1 MTTMTNAGLP
11 VKGGRRAPLLGV
23 TEARRA
29 LYVDYE
35 GSKDRLPT
43 LLGYLV
49 EDTLAAGIVE
59 PLFAPCHERYRA
71 THATFADHRQLLA
84 SLIDRAE
91 REDRLIVSWSKHDLR
106 LMEDVLRGDAE
117 RLSILGRRYR
127 DARLTARRWKNL
139 MHADVEAP
147 NTLDLYREL
156 LQLDVPER
164 FGRGVVGK
172 ALATLRLQLAE
183 GRGYGDLSDG
193 AKHRWRAIVGHNRY
207 DLEVMRAVCMTIADD
222 LAVHYQRTRPNGHP
236 VE

>member
-1 MTTMTNAGLP
+1 MTTSPTAGAP
-11 VKGGRRAPLLGV
+11 ASGRRRTPLIGA

-35 GSKDRLPT
+35 GSKDHPPT

-49 EDTLAAGIVE
+49 EGTLAAGIVE
-59 PLFAPCHERYRA
+59 PLFAPCRERYRA
-71 THATFADHRQLLA
+71 AHATVADHRQLLVD
-84 SLIDRAE
+84 LVDRAE

-106 LMEDVLRGDAE
+106 LMEAALGGDAE
-117 RLSILGRRYR
+117 HLTILGRRYR

-139 MHADVEAP
+139 RHADVEGA

-156 LQLDVPER
+156 LQLEVPER

-172 ALATLRLQLAE
+172 ALATLRTQLAE

-193 AKHRWRAIVGHNRY
+193 AQKGWRAVVGHNRY
-207 DLEVMRAVCMTIADD
+207 DLEVMRSVCVSVADE
-222 LAVHYQRTRPNGHP
+222 LALHYRRADSIPP
-236 VE
+236 ALD